1 MTTYRISQLAERSG
15 VPATT
20 LRFYETA
27 GLLPAG
33 RTASGYRVYGE
44 DAVDRLAFIS
54 SAKLLGLA
62 LQEIRDLLEVR
73 EEGVCASV
81 RARMLP
87 LVADRIR
94 EADGRVAE
102 LRAFSDRLGGV
113 HAVLAGPAPDGAC
126 GPDCGCTSA
135 PSATAAG
142 PVPVTLSP
150 TRPET
155 TGSAA
160 TDSATTGAAATGAAA
175 TGPVA
180 GGSAVTGPVA
190 TDAAAG
196 DPVAGGEVWREAP
209 VACTLDRTELSERTE
224 QWRALVA
231 RAVRREDIRDGLRL
245 FFPPDADLAGRIAA
259 LAAAEQ
265 GCCAF
270 FDFTLHLTPGSLQ
283 LSVRA
288 PESAAGMPARL
299 FGAPA

>member
-1 MTTYRISQLAERSG
+1 MRTYRISQLAERSG

-33 RTASGYRVYGE
+33 RTASGYRVYGD

-62 LQEIRDLLEVR
+62 LEEIRDLLEVR
-73 EEGVCASV
+73 EEGVCASL

-94 EADGRVAE
+94 ETDGRVAE

-113 HAVLAGPAPDGAC
+113 HAVLAEPAPDGAC

-142 PVPVTLSP
+142 PIPVTLSP

-160 TDSATTGAAATGAAA
+160 TDSTDSATTGAAATG
-175 TGPVA
+175 PVVGA
-180 GGSAVTGPVA
+180 EAA

-231 RAVRREDIRDGLRL
+231 RAGRREEIDDGLRL
-245 FFPPDADLAGRIAA
+245 FFPPDADLAGQIAA

-283 LSVRA
+283 LIVRA